1 MTESEPI
8 SAAKPAPER
17 RTDYSASPMGPYSF
31 SIRGT
36 DTDDHDRLHLFAL
49 FACMQEAAYHNAKAL
64 GAGSDDFDVRGFC
77 WLLIKI
83 SVRME
88 HLPQWGEIL
97 TIDTWQQGVQKLVFI
112 RHFIFYDQNGRKLG
126 EATSEWLIASQDTHR
141 PQRPDHVWPEGLY
154 PPPGRQ
160 SLSFGCPKL
169 LKLDQ
174 PDLAPILVKYADFSD
189 IDRNH
194 HVNNTRYVAWC
205 LDAIYAAALQKAR
218 KDGRPEI
225 SGAESDGYGRADLV
239 VREFDI
245 HYINEVRFGTKL
257 YLYCA
262 PDDGERNCW
271 QVEARRAA
279 DDVRIFRAQARI
291 DLE

>member
-1 MTESEPI
+1 MTESESI
-8 SAAKPAPER
+8 NTVKPAPEWR
-17 RTDYSASPMGPYSF
+17 PDYSASPMGPYSF

-64 GAGSDDFDVRGFC
+64 QAGSDDFDARGLC

-83 SVRME
+83 SVQME
-88 HLPQWGEIL
+88 HLPHWGEIL

-112 RHFIFYDQNGRKLG
+112 RNFLFYDQTGRKLG

-154 PPPGRQ
+154 PAPDRQ
-160 SLSFGCPKL
+160 ALSFNCPKL

-205 LDAIYAAALQKAR
+205 LDAIYAAALQKAQNDDSR
-218 KDGRPEI
+218 ETPGEE
-225 SGAESDGYGRADLV
+225 SGGYGRAGLV
-239 VREFDI
+239 IRQFDI
-245 HYINEVRFGTKL
+245 HYINEVRVGTKL
-257 YLYCA
+257 YLYGM
-262 PDDGERNCW
+262 PDDREKNCW

-279 DDVRIFRAQARI
+279 DDVRIFRAQVRI
-291 DLE
+291 DPE